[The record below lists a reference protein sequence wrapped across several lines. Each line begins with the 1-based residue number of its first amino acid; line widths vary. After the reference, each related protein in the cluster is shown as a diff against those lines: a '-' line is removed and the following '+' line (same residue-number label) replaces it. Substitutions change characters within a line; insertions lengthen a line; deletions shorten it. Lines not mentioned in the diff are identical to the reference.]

1 MMKVLIK
8 IQGGGEEI
16 REWPLTAKIHDIQF
30 AYDKTAIESIE
41 ILEVRR

>member
-16 REWPLTAKIHDIQF
+16 REWPLTTKIHEIQE
-30 AYDKTAIESIE
+30 AYLTCAIQVE